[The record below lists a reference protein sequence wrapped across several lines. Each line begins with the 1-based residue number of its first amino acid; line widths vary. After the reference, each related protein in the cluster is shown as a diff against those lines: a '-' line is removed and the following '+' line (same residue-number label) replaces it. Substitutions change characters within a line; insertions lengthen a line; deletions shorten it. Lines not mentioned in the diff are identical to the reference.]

1 MSTIKVTPEQLH
13 HVSNQVDQARQQLE
27 HIRSELTRQIMFVQ
41 MMWTGAT
48 QERFYYEFEQS
59 RPILDKALESMVGIS
74 KELKEIATRF
84 ENVDAEKVSLGS
96 AVGAA
101 GAGTSNGYV
110 DLGKLKKVQ
119 STKLK

>member
-1 MSTIKVTPEQLH
+1 
-13 HVSNQVDQARQQLE
+13 
-27 HIRSELTRQIMFVQ
+27 MFFQ
-41 MMWTGAT
+41 MMWMGAT

-74 KELKEIATRF
+74 KELKEIVTRF